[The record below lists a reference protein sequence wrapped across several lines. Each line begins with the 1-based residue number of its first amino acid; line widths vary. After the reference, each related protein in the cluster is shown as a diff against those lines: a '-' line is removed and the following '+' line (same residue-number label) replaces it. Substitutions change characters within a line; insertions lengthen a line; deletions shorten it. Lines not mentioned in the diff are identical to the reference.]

1 MFENNDLGTKI
12 KTIRE
17 QREMTISKLSE
28 LSNCPEELIIKLEAG
43 KLIPSLTPLMK
54 LSRAL
59 GVRLGTF
66 LDDAKTESAIV
77 HRKADMESAIHFSG
91 NVSSTDNPI
100 LDFFALARNKSD
112 RHMEPFIIDVHPP
125 AYETTPLSTHE
136 GEEFIYVLDGKLE
149 IFYGK
154 EVYTLEK
161 GDSIYLDSI
170 VPHDVHSTAG
180 VETKILAVVFAPF

>member
-1 MFENNDLGTKI
+1 MFENNDLGSKI

-17 QREMTISKLSE
+17 QRDMTVEKLSE
-28 LSNCPEELIIKLEAG
+28 LSNCPEELIVKLEAG
-43 KLIPSLTPLMK
+43 ELIPSLTPLMK

-66 LDDAKTESAIV
+66 LDDANSDSAVI
-77 HRKADMESAIHFSG
+77 HRKNEMEAAIHFSG
-91 NVSSTDNPI
+91 NLSSSDNPI

-136 GEEFIYVLDGKLE
+136 GEEFIYVLTGKLE

-154 EVYTLEK
+154 EVYKLEE
-161 GDSIYLDSI
+161 GDSIYLDSVI
-170 VPHDVHSTAG
+170 PHDVHSAAG